1 VRSNLVMTAM
11 LMAIAASSAAA
22 QGQPKLIS
30 DRVAKSQP
38 TKYEPANCG
47 IKPNHFKVGSAAG
60 YLKSAIETDVPESK
74 HRILGQGVKVVVEAI
89 QQNGQEKNPAAW
101 YYLGRTYLEQGDI
114 YGADSA
120 LTKAEQLAPACQKDI
135 AGYRRNAWVYLINA
149 GSKFEKDK
157 NADSALAL
165 YREAAVVYHS
175 SPVTY
180 YSIATGLNDKGQ
192 TDSAAYYFGQ
202 AVNAAQGVTDTAE
215 LRYRDRSAF
224 NEAAI
229 KLNAKKYPE
238 AVTAFQRYLSLV
250 PNDIE
255 AKRGLA
261 ASYRGAGQVEKAQ
274 ALEKEVAAA
283 PGGGG
288 GGAGGG
294 EAAGGAGAQDLMSVG
309 VNLYNEKKY
318 ADAAAAFEKAATAEP
333 YNRDALYNLANTYLA
348 LKNGPK
354 LLATAQRLIAIEPAS
369 ENALKL
375 LGEGYKQSG
384 KVNDA
389 VKIAEK
395 VLALP
400 ADVKVTDFSTTGSG
414 ATLQATATGR
424 QAQTAAGKAI
434 QPTEQSLTFEFLD
447 AKGTVVGT
455 QEAKV
460 PALAP
465 AASQNVKV
473 DAQGAGITAW
483 RYKVK

>member
-1 VRSNLVMTAM
+1 VITAM
-11 LMAIAASSAAA
+11 LMAAAASSAAA
-22 QGQPKLIS
+22 QGQPQVIS

-38 TKYEPANCG
+38 SKYEPANCG

-60 YLKSAIETDVPESK
+60 YLKSALETDVPESK
-74 HRILGQGVKVVVEAI
+74 HRILGEGVKVLLEAI
-89 QQNGQEKNPAAW
+89 KQNGQEKNPAAW
-101 YYLGRTYLEQGDI
+101 YYLGRINLAQGDI

-120 LTKAEQLAPACQKDI
+120 LAKAEQLAPACQKDI
-135 AGYRRNAWVYLINA
+135 AGYRRNAWISLINA
-149 GSKFEKDK
+149 GTTFEKEK
-157 NADSALAL
+157 NTDSALAL
-165 YREAAVVYHS
+165 YRQAAVVYHG

-180 YSIATGLNDKGQ
+180 YQVAAALNDKGQ

-215 LRYRDRSAF
+215 LKYRDRSAF
-224 NEAAI
+224 NEAVLQ
-229 KLNAKKYPE
+229 LNAKKYPA
-238 AVTAFQRYLSLV
+238 AVTAFQRYLSWV
-250 PNDIE
+250 PNDVE

-261 ASYRGAGQVEKAQ
+261 TAYRGAGQVDKAQ

-283 PGGGG
+283 G
-288 GGAGGG
+288 GGAPGGAAG
-294 EAAGGAGAQDLMSVG
+294 SEAAGGAGAQDLMSVG

-318 ADAAAAFEKAATAEP
+318 ADAAAAFEKASAAEP

-348 LKNGPK
+348 LKDGPK
-354 LLATAQRLIAIEPAS
+354 LLATAQRLVAIEPAS

-375 LGEGYKQSG
+375 LGEGYKESS

-389 VKIAEK
+389 VKTAEK

-400 ADVKVTDFSTTGSG
+400 ADVKVSDFSTTGSG

-424 QAQTAAGKAI
+424 KAQTASGSAI
-434 QPTEQSLTFEFLD
+434 KPTDLNLTFEFLD
-447 AKGTVVGT
+447 AKGNVVGT
-455 QEAKV
+455 QDAKA

-465 AASQNVKV
+465 GATQQLNVQG
-473 DAQGAGITAW
+473 QGAGIVAW

>member
-1 VRSNLVMTAM
+1 VRCNLVMTAM

-74 HRILGQGVKVVVEAI
+74 HRILGQGVKVLLEAI
-89 QQNGQEKNPAAW
+89 QQNGQAKNPAAW
-101 YYLGRTYLEQGDI
+101 YYLGRINLEQGDI
-114 YGADSA
+114 YGADST

-149 GSKFEKDK
+149 GSKFEKEK
-157 NADSALAL
+157 NTDSALAL
-165 YREAAVVYHS
+165 YRQAAVVYHA

-180 YSIATGLNDKGQ
+180 YSIATSLNDKGQ
-192 TDSAAYYFGQ
+192 ADSAAYYFGQ

-215 LRYRDRSAF
+215 LKYRDRSAF
-224 NEAAI
+224 NEAALL
-229 KLNAKKYPE
+229 LNAKKYPA
-238 AVTAFQRYLSLV
+238 AVTAFERYLGWA
-250 PNDIE
+250 PNDVE

-261 ASYRGAGQVEKAQ
+261 AAYRGAGQVEKAQ
-274 ALEKEVAAA
+274 TLEKEVASA
-283 PGGGG
+283 PGGGAG
-288 GGAGGG
+288 GGG

-348 LKNGPK
+348 LKDGPK

-369 ENALKL
+369 ENSLKL
-375 LGEGYKQSG
+375 LGEGYKRSG

-389 VKIAEK
+389 VKVAEK

-424 QAQTAAGKAI
+424 QAQTAAGKAVT
-434 QPTEQSLTFEFLD
+434 PTEQNLTFEFLD
-447 AKGTVVGT
+447 TKGTVVGT
-455 QEAKV
+455 QDAKV

-465 AASQNVKV
+465 AAAQNLKV
-473 DAQGAGITAW
+473 EAQGAGITAW

>member
-1 VRSNLVMTAM
+1 MRRNLVMTAM

-22 QGQPKLIS
+22 QGQPKVIS

-38 TKYEPANCG
+38 SKYESANCG
-47 IKPNHFKVGSAAG
+47 IKPNHFKVSSAAG

-74 HRILGQGVKVVVEAI
+74 TRILGQGVKVLLEAI

-101 YYLGRTYLEQGDI
+101 YYLGRINLTQGDI

-135 AGYRRNAWVYLINA
+135 AGYRRNAWVSLINA
-149 GSKFEKDK
+149 GTKFEEK

-165 YREAAVVYHS
+165 YRQAAVVYHG

-180 YSIATGLNDKGQ
+180 YQIATSLNAKGE

-202 AVNAAQGVTDTAE
+202 AVNSAQGVTDTAE
-215 LRYRDRSAF
+215 LKYRDRSAF
-224 NEAAI
+224 NEGALQ
-229 KLNAKKYPE
+229 LNAKNYPA
-238 AVTAFQRYLSLV
+238 AVTAFQRYLGWV
-250 PNDIE
+250 PNDNE

-261 ASYRGAGQVEKAQ
+261 AAYRGAGQLDKAQ
-274 ALEKEVAAA
+274 ALEKEVAT
-283 PGGGG
+283 
-288 GGAGGG
+288 AGGPG
-294 EAAGGAGAQDLMSVG
+294 AAGVEAAGGAGAQDLMSVG

-318 ADAAAAFEKAATAEP
+318 ADAAAAFEKAASAEP
-333 YNRDALYNLANTYLA
+333 YNRDALYNLSNTYLA

-354 LLATAQRLIAIEPAS
+354 LLATAQRLVAIEPAS

-389 VKIAEK
+389 VKTAEK

-424 QAQTAAGKAI
+424 QAQTASGTAI
-434 QPTEQSLTFEFLD
+434 KPSELNLTFEFLD
-447 AKGTVVGT
+447 PKGNVVGT
-455 QEAKV
+455 QDAKV

-465 AASQNVKV
+465 AATQSVKV
-473 DAQGAGITAW
+473 EAQGAGIAAW
-483 RYKVK
+483 RYRVK